1 MMPLEWVLKPL
12 WLNMYLRIKTPLGVE
27 KGIICKVSLYPTCRI
42 GLIEVC
48 KPHTFMFTLILLDTL
63 RVHCTMEIGHSQ
75 TYNDL
80 LVVWG
85 WQHVASNY
93 CWHVYCMINYWIFT
107 NTSENSFITS
117 NILYLNIIQI
127 QHYLTILIGHQGSE

>member
-12 WLNMYLRIKTPLGVE
+12 WLNMYLRIKTPSGVE

-48 KPHTFMFTLILLDTL
+48 KPHTFTFTLILLDTL
-63 RVHCTMEIGHSQ
+63 GVHCTMEIGHSQ

-85 WQHVASNY
+85 SQHVASNY